1 MNKLVIISGS
11 SGGIGKALVE
21 AYHDDNFVVIGL
33 DCKKFHKNDF
43 KNFHEIN
50 CDLVK
55 FSKNEIY
62 RSEISAKIKQ
72 FIPKNLKDFCIV
84 NNAAQQIIKEFKN
97 INNNDWDNSFSVN
110 TIAPFFL
117 IQEHL
122 DELIDCSGNVVNIS
136 SIHSKL
142 TKKGFACYA
151 ASKAAL
157 ESLTR
162 SLAIDLS
169 PLGISVNSV
178 SPAAISTDMLSD
190 SFSSNQEKFK
200 ELKNYHPSKDIG
212 NPRELAVLI
221 KTITDYKGKFLTG
234 ARVSVTG
241 GIEGVLHDP
250 DC

>member
-11 SGGIGKALVE
+11 SGGFGKALVE
-21 AYHDDNFVVIGL
+21 VYHNDNFIVIGL
-33 DCKKFHKNDF
+33 DCKKFHKHNL

-50 CDLVK
+50 CDLIK
-55 FSKNEIY
+55 FSKNKTY
-62 RSEISAKIKQ
+62 RSKISSKIKQ
-72 FIPKNLKDFCIV
+72 FIPKNLNDFNII
-84 NNAAQQIIKEFKN
+84 NNAAEQIIKEFKQ
-97 INNNDWDNSFSVN
+97 INSDDWDNSFSIN

-117 IQEHL
+117 IQEHI
-122 DELIDCSGNVVNIS
+122 DELINCSGNIVNIS

-178 SPAAISTDMLSD
+178 APAAIYTDMLRD
-190 SFSSNQEKFK
+190 SFSSSPKKFK
-200 ELKNYHPSKDIG
+200 ELKSYHPSKDIG
-212 NPRELAVLI
+212 NPRELAAFVKI
-221 KTITDYKGKFLTG
+221 ITDYKGKFLTG
-234 ARVSVTG
+234 SRFSVAG

-250 DC
+250 DY

>member
-11 SGGIGKALVE
+11 SGGFGKALVDI
-21 AYHDDNFVVIGL
+21 YHNDNFIVVGL
-33 DCKKFHKNDF
+33 DCKKSHKNDLN
-43 KNFHEIN
+43 NFHEIT

-55 FSKNEIY
+55 FSKNEAY
-62 RSEISAKIKQ
+62 RHKISRKIEK
-72 FIPKNLKDFCIV
+72 FIPKNLNDFNII
-84 NNAAQQIIKEFKN
+84 NNAAEQIIKEFKE
-97 INNNDWDNSFSVN
+97 INSDDWDNSFSVN

-117 IQEHL
+117 IHEHL
-122 DELIDCSGNVVNIS
+122 DKLINCSGNVVNIS

-142 TKKGFACYA
+142 TKKGFVCYA

-178 SPAAISTDMLSD
+178 APAAINTDMLRD
-190 SFSSNQEKFK
+190 SFSSNPEKLR
-200 ELKNYHPSKDIG
+200 ELKSYHPSKDIG
-212 NPRELAVLI
+212 NPEELAALV
-221 KTITDYKGKFLTG
+221 KVITDYKGKFLTG
-234 ARVSVTG
+234 SRFSVAG

-250 DC
+250 DY